1 MQCKYTFIMKK
12 KKSALYSE
20 TTAQNVVSFRSSI
33 CIQITE
39 IAADTHPSR
48 FVRTGLYG
56 EQEVKRVI
64 Q

>member
-1 MQCKYTFIMKK
+1 MCKYTFIVKK
-12 KKSALYSE
+12 KHEVSIILGN
-20 TTAQNVVSFRSSI
+20 TAQNVVSFRSSI
-33 CIQITE
+33 CIPITE
-39 IAADTHPSR
+39 IASDTHASR